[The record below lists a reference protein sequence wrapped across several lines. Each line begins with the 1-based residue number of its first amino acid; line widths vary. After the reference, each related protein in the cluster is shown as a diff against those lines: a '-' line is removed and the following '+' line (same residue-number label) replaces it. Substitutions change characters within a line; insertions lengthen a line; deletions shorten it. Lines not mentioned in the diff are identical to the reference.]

1 MDHLHCPGQH
11 ILRCSSGGWLLRL
24 RLQGSVPGRGLGLA
38 VWGQPK
44 GLRSTMPQAGEQCA
58 MGWAV
63 EPQGRVNPGEGM
75 DLQEKQATIV
85 GEDERKRG

>member
-1 MDHLHCPGQH
+1 
-11 ILRCSSGGWLLRL
+11 
-24 RLQGSVPGRGLGLA
+24 
-38 VWGQPK
+38 
-44 GLRSTMPQAGEQCA
+44 MPQAGEQCA